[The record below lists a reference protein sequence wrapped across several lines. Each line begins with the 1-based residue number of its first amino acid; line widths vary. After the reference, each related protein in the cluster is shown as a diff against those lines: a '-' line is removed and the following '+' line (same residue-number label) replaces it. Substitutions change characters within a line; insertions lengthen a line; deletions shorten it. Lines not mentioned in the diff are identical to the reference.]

1 MLTKQKHCCPPRTP
15 WWLFPIKIDFDQKRN
30 EIFMG
35 SNVNVQSRS
44 DYLRMS
50 SGKSMKIYLEADW
63 FQVDQRIEWSMIDR
77 YSIPTNFGSH
87 CENCFASLAS
97 KSRFVALFSPNIID
111 YISLSNFPI
120 HAAKQF
126 LPWYP
131 GWLAKLV
138 TRNHVTEGN
147 MLELQKY
154 RSVSMRQSVIT
165 NYVVKFIRPIICDNS

>member
-1 MLTKQKHCCPPRTP
+1 MLTKQIHCCPPRTP

-35 SNVNVQSRS
+35 SSVNVQSRC

-50 SGKSMKIYLEADW
+50 SGKSMKFYPEVDW

-87 CENCFASLAS
+87 CENCFASLA
-97 KSRFVALFSPNIID
+97 FVALFSPNIID

-126 LPWYP
+126 LTWYP

-138 TRNHVTEGN
+138 TKSHLTEWN
-147 MLELQKY
+147 MQKY
-154 RSVSMRQSVIT
+154 RNIKMFLWGSEQI
-165 NYVVKFIRPIICDNS
+165 VVHIPGQNLE